1 MFTLKNVNLCFDV
14 QAKRGRFVLALFVSF
29 YIYSFYQSLVSNK
42 DLELPVIN
50 YRFEKIQALF
60 RLNCLLI
67 ISLVSTLWCY
77 FKERKCHG
85 ERIE

>member
-1 MFTLKNVNLCFDV
+1 MCRRSGGGLC
-14 QAKRGRFVLALFVSF
+14 LLYLFLSIF
-29 YIYSFYQSLVSNK
+29 IRFYQSLVSNK